1 MNSNIYFDN
10 LPTHAVGDEHKPLSP
25 LFAFIDG
32 QGLACP
38 MPLLKT
44 KLALRQ
50 LGANAGTIYT
60 ISTDPNS
67 ATDLTAFCQKN
78 NLTIETWQSKNDN
91 GALFHFL
98 IVKN

>member
-10 LPTHAVGDEHKPLSP
+10 LPTHALDDGMPLPP
-25 LFAFIDG
+25 LFAFVDG
-32 QGLACP
+32 RALACP

-50 LGANAGTIYT
+50 LGTNAGTIYT

-78 NLTIETWQSKNDN
+78 GLDIQHWQSNNDG
-91 GALFHFL
+91 GAVFHFL
-98 IVKN
+98 IKK